1 MCDGIISGNPS
12 VDWIGCQGEYVSGV
26 TLEERHIPHSVEA
39 GFVVHCRLLT
49 YIEKRGL
56 AGSLEQYTQSQILV
70 ADFCPQA
77 VHQQRISAVCQRHHV
92 QLVHHTV
99 SIDILI
105 FDVTGHYLPESLL
118 GTVFDVIFVLK
129 QSDCLISAD
138 GIVREIIVFQIGILQ
153 ISLLPVLYFIF
164 RVSEITP

>member
-1 MCDGIISGNPS
+1 MCNGIISGNPS

-26 TLEERHIPHSVEA
+26 TLEERHVPHSVEA

-70 ADFCPQA
+70 ADFCSQA
-77 VHQQRISAVCQRHHV
+77 VHPQWISAVRQRHHV

-105 FDVTGHYLPESLL
+105 FDVTGHYLSESLL

-138 GIVREIIVFQIGILQ
+138 GIVREIIVFQLGM
-153 ISLLPVLYFIF
+153 LPVLYFIF